1 MPLMLATVVSV
12 LAAPPSAQAL
22 TIGIAENNPE
32 MFSDSLFRSLGTRHV
47 RVVVSYNVLEAARR
61 GDDEINRV
69 TRYINAATE
78 AGAQPLVTFEHSR
91 GAAEVCRRSR
101 APAQCRLPSPAAYE
115 RNFKAFRAHFP
126 QVKVYAPWNEA
137 NHFTQ
142 PTSRNPRAAARFTN
156 IAARNCRGC
165 TIVVADILDQAD
177 SVGARNPTYRK
188 TTRWIQTFRQ
198 SLRVKRRI
206 CGIHNYSDTNRFRDA
221 GTKALIRALRC
232 REYWLTETG
241 GIAQFG
247 AFKFDLRRQLR
258 ATRYVFKLANVN
270 RRITRVYIYTWFGGV
285 TARFDAGLV
294 QARPGRTSRP
304 RPAYKEVKRRLAR

>member
-1 MPLMLATVVSV
+1 MLATVVSV
-12 LAAPPSAQAL
+12 LAAPAGAHAL
-22 TIGIAENNPE
+22 TIGIAENNPD
-32 MFSDSLFRSLGTRHV
+32 MFSDPLFRSLSTRHV

-69 TRYINAATE
+69 TRYINAATA

-91 GAAEVCRRSR
+91 GAAEVCKRSR
-101 APAQCRLPSPAAYE
+101 AHPQCKLPSSAAYE

-142 PTSRNPRAAARFTN
+142 PTSRNPRAAARFTD
-156 IAARNCRGC
+156 IAARNCQGC

-177 SVGARNPTYRK
+177 NVGARKPTYRT
-188 TTRWIQTFRQ
+188 TTRWIQRFLR
-198 SLRVKRRI
+198 SLRTKRGI

-247 AFKFDLRRQLR
+247 AFRFDLRRQLR
-258 ATRYVFKLANVN
+258 ATRYMFKLAKAN
-270 RRITRVYIYTWFGGV
+270 RRIRRLYVYTWFGGV
-285 TARFDAGLV
+285 TPRFDAGLV
-294 QARPGRTSRP
+294 QARPGRTSQP
-304 RPAYKEVKRRLAR
+304 RPAYRELKRRLTK